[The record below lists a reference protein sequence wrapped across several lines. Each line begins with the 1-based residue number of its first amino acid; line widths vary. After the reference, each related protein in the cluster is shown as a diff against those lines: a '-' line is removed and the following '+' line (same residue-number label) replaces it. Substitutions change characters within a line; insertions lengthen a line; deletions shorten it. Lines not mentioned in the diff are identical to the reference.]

1 VSRVTR
7 DDMGAA
13 LLRNHPRSGQW
24 AQLDVT
30 VAALTF
36 EQTRRMAEIATH
48 EDREPARA
56 RILAALT
63 GEVAGRLASRWVRWA
78 DTFAI
83 AMLDPEAGLAEQLE
97 HPYRPAATTR
107 SQEYLDA
114 VVPIF
119 DAALGI
125 LGAPLDP
132 QGELDRQV
140 LTAA

>member
-1 VSRVTR
+1 
-7 DDMGAA
+7 
-13 LLRNHPRSGQW
+13 
-24 AQLDVT
+24 
-30 VAALTF
+30 
-36 EQTRRMAEIATH
+36 
-48 EDREPARA
+48 
-56 RILAALT
+56 
-63 GEVAGRLASRWVRWA
+63 VRWA

-83 AMLDPEAGLAEQLE
+83 ATLDPAASHTERLE

-132 QGELDRQV
+132 RGELDRQV